1 MQSCKT
7 AKTNLSS
14 VGAFFG
20 KFNLDGATAD
30 FPDRRGT
37 RSKIVVLDY
46 QASGPKVYARNK
58 VINFDYDEE
67 LNNAN
72 ILAIELLSTAQLL
85 YVPTQPV
92 KDSPQSELAK
102 GFLILKDNCNN
113 IVMKT
118 PLSNLCKALN
128 GNKTTF
134 VNLKN
139 IAWGSCGP
147 VFNAAATVSS
157 ANALAFRIY
166 FQ

>member
-1 MQSCKT
+1 MRSCKSET
-7 AKTNLSS
+7 NNLSS

-30 FPDRRGT
+30 FPDRRGI
-37 RSKIVVLDY
+37 RSKVVVIDY
-46 QASGPKVYARNK
+46 QSSGPKSYATNK
-58 VINFDYDEE
+58 IVNFDYDQE
-67 LNNAN
+67 LNDAN

-85 YVPTQPV
+85 LVPTEPT
-92 KDSPQSELAK
+92 KDSPQSALIR
-102 GFLILKDNCNN
+102 GVLILKDNCNN

-118 PLSNLCKALN
+118 PLTNLCKALN

-139 IAWGSCGP
+139 IDWGSGGP
-147 VFNAAATVSS
+147 VFNSAAGITS
-157 ANALAFRIY
+157 ANALAFRVY